1 MDLNNRPTSFGKER
15 IMKKSASLLALML
28 MMFGLTAQ
36 AAASPDTF
44 ADAKVMAKE
53 LNKPLLLDFFT
64 TW

>member
-1 MDLNNRPTSFGKER
+1 
-15 IMKKSASLLALML
+15 MKKSASLLALML